1 MPWYSADSWVSGY
14 SGGIAGSYIAEN
26 LGNGE
31 TPEERIRWCAEH
43 ALDELQDFVD
53 EESAL
58 PWPGERT
65 VPRAHASVIGD
76 KLRLWFGDADPPVL
90 ECEPIDLTLLG

>member
-1 MPWYSADSWVSGY
+1 MS
-14 SGGIAGSYIAEN
+14 
-26 LGNGE
+26 
-31 TPEERIRWCAEH
+31 EH

-65 VPRAHASVIGD
+65 VPRAHAEVIGT
-76 KLRLWFGDADPPVL
+76 KLHLWFGDADAPVL
-90 ECEPIDLTLLG
+90 ECEPIDLTLLD